1 MIHTPV
7 KYYGVTVLFYLLL
20 ANIAYVP
27 GISAEI
33 YKWTDENGNVHYADS
48 PGIQNAEKIEI
59 KKSQAEDPRLRRQ
72 RKRQLRMLEIYHEE
86 RQEKQQLLAKAEQE
100 KKLRKTNCARTKAEL
115 ETVNNTSFL
124 YEETD
129 DPLNPHIIS
138 DEAREQVIARMESY
152 LKRWCK

>member
-1 MIHTPV
+1 MTHTPV
-7 KYYGVTVLFYLLL
+7 KYYGVIVLFYLLL

-86 RQEKQQLLAKAEQE
+86 RQEKQQLLAKAKQ
-100 KKLRKTNCARTKAEL
+100 KKNYAKP
-115 ETVNNTSFL
+115 TVL
-124 YEETD
+124 GQK
-129 DPLNPHIIS
+129 LNW
-138 DEAREQVIARMESY
+138 RR
-152 LKRWCK
+152 